1 MAERRGAA
9 AGKEFKFEK
18 QVTVNLYPKSIV
30 AFNDPYFKHTLF
42 SFLLDS
48 CLCAKVELLLAML
61 DRSLFQTVFC
71 NCHNN
76 SPLGV
81 MELDAD
87 PTLRHVLER
96 TEPVGLA
103 ASAGAEVGTAAALVL
118 RVGLCA
124 HGGASVVLA
133 ETLGSVGSHFLV
145 KDDGKAAVGIEVN
158 ANHLKSIR
166 KGWVYGEA
174 NIVHRGGKLHV
185 WSIDIKNEAGDLICT
200 SRLTVMIIKA

>member
-1 MAERRGAA
+1 MTNLDDI
-9 AGKEFKFEK
+9 GKEFGKGTIGEVLGIEFIEITDDCVK
-18 QVTVNLYPKSIV
+18 GKMPVDSRTHQ
-30 AFNDPYFKHTLF
+30 PYG
-42 SFLLDS
+42 
-48 CLCAKVELLLAML
+48 ML
-61 DRSLFQTVFC
+61 
-71 NCHNN
+71 
-76 SPLGV
+76 
-81 MELDAD
+81 
-87 PTLRHVLER
+87 
-96 TEPVGLA
+96 
-103 ASAGAEVGTAAALVL
+103 
-118 RVGLCA
+118 

>member
-1 MAERRGAA
+1 MTNLDDI
-9 AGKEFKFEK
+9 GKEFGKGTIGEVLGIEIIEITDDCVK
-18 QVTVNLYPKSIV
+18 GKMPVDSRTHQ
-30 AFNDPYFKHTLF
+30 PYG
-42 SFLLDS
+42 
-48 CLCAKVELLLAML
+48 ML
-61 DRSLFQTVFC
+61 
-71 NCHNN
+71 
-76 SPLGV
+76 
-81 MELDAD
+81 
-87 PTLRHVLER
+87 
-96 TEPVGLA
+96 
-103 ASAGAEVGTAAALVL
+103 
-118 RVGLCA
+118 